1 MLLEFSVS
9 NFRSIAEKQV
19 VSFLPEKKLKDS
31 PENIL
36 TAGKHEALN
45 AIALYGANASGKSN
59 VLKAISNFYEILYKS
74 VHANSTSLLT
84 YEPFLLKEGF
94 ENLPTF
100 FEIRF
105 VLNEKRYRYSFSY
118 NREKIVNEFL
128 YRKGEGREVM
138 LFGRQDDTIEV
149 SSGFQGSNTL
159 IDAAIEATRDNALFL
174 STCDMLNVKEAKQL
188 FDFFLTFI
196 YTDGVNTTE
205 IGVKTSLLWYEF
217 PKYRELIK
225 NYLTSLDIGFQDLDV
240 QMLLFYKNI
249 DERYKASTKHYL
261 YDSLG
266 NKTTKT
272 QELELKK
279 HESQG
284 TQKAFHLSGPIL
296 KTLLDGGVLIIDEIE
311 AKMHPIMT
319 LNTIKLFLNPETN
332 PNKAQILFATHDTNL
347 LTYTNLRRDQINF
360 VEKNKWEASEIY
372 ALSDVKHMNEQAER
386 MDTDKEKRYFEG
398 RYGAIPALGSFTQ
411 QIAEMY
417 GKKG

>member
-1 MLLEFSVS
+1 M
-9 NFRSIAEKQV
+9 
-19 VSFLPEKKLKDS
+19 
-31 PENIL
+31 
-36 TAGKHEALN
+36 
-45 AIALYGANASGKSN
+45 
-59 VLKAISNFYEILYKS
+59 
-74 VHANSTSLLT
+74 
-84 YEPFLLKEGF
+84 KEGLG
-94 ENLPTF
+94 NSPTF
-100 FEIRF
+100 FEMRF
-105 VLNEKRYRYSFSY
+105 VLNEKRYSYSFSY
-118 NREKIVNEFL
+118 TRDKILTEFL

-159 IDAAIEATRDNALFL
+159 MDAAIEATRDNALFL
-174 STCDMLNVKEAKQL
+174 STCDMLNVKGAKEL
-188 FDFFLTFI
+188 FEWFNQFRSI
-196 YTDGVNTTE
+196 DGIDTE
-205 IGVKTSLLWYEF
+205 SEEVKTVNIWENEPTYRQKIKDYLKLL
-217 PKYRELIK
+217 
-225 NYLTSLDIGFQDLDV
+225 SLDFIDLDV
-240 QMLLFYKNI
+240 SIKDFSIEDLPTEL
-249 DERYKASTKHYL
+249 DEDAKKQLAKRLEGKR
-261 YDSLG
+261 G
-266 NKTTKT
+266 FKTTTAHYFYDQDGKKT
-272 QELELKK
+272 DKK
-279 HESQG
+279 IFWKLDEHESQG